1 MTNPEAL
8 GCRAAY
14 SQPSLGATRLLKI
27 GSRCLEIQTEVE
39 RGCRLVTCVFAK
51 GRVVAHRTMPLPT
64 MTAVD
69 PDIIQAAVKA
79 EQREIVRDILARL
92 SRFRPTVAGPSTDVP
107 AQV

>member
-1 MTNPEAL
+1 MSHPDAL
-8 GCRAAY
+8 GSRAAY

-27 GSRCLEIQTEVE
+27 GSRSLEIQTEVE

-69 PDIIQAAVKA
+69 PDLIQAAVKA
-79 EQREIVRDILARL
+79 EQREVVRDILARL
-92 SRFRPTVAGPSTDVP
+92 SRCRAAEPGPSTDV
-107 AQV
+107 AA